1 MSIKQLRTLFGRSVD
16 TVAPLIVAAVEFVG
30 AVLYL
35 IVAVMFGLAA
45 IVAGCIA
52 AIAAAVGII
61 AAAVSVIEGA
71 AVLKYLERR
80 DQRRAAKSAATLR
93 KMLSQW
99 TAERERLQRLRDA
112 FRVPATKYTTNGA

>member
-80 DQRRAAKSAATLR
+80 
-93 KMLSQW
+93 
-99 TAERERLQRLRDA
+99 REVRRDA
-112 FRVPATKYTTNGA
+112 AEDAFAVDRRTRAPAEASRRVSRSSDQVHN